1 MAGPLTPN
9 VRKRLET
16 LRSHDPAHRVG
27 VILTLSPGVSALT
40 FAAPGLDVDHRIP
53 EPPLVMGSAT
63 CAVALALALRALK
76 STRAGCTRC
85 GRASRARA
93 RDPPHPRRDP
103 THARAAATA

>member
-63 CAVALALALRALK
+63 CAVALALARVAGIARLEIDEGGVHALR
-76 STRAGCTRC
+76 
-85 GRASRARA
+85 SRE
-93 RDPPHPRRDP
+93 
-103 THARAAATA
+103 